1 MSEKKIKYDET
12 YKRLFSNPKL
22 VEELM
27 RHFVSAELAE
37 ELDFESMESVETTT
51 FSHELEKKENDKLLK
66 LKRKAGGE
74 VYLILMLEFQ
84 SSNDFSM
91 PVRILNYVAR
101 LYDEITKIQGEVQ
114 SLTLPAVFP
123 VVLYNGKFNWTAKT
137 SLDDL
142 RDGDDDWR
150 QATSMVQARYHL
162 VDCARARPIKD
173 SFLSVLFQLEH
184 ANDAQELK
192 DALVEFAKLVRE
204 VVSDA
209 LIEDFQVW
217 LRFVIERKY
226 KGARLTKKQ
235 LQLFFPED
243 SMFVLDR
250 TNIDKALDEIEQ
262 EVYERGNKAGLEQ
275 GLEQG
280 RLEEGRRLLGMLLEQ
295 KFGANLQRAER
306 LETLDLAAIEAATSI
321 LLNASDEDVFWAS
334 LTDET
339 TS

>member
-101 LYDEITKIQGEVQ
+101 LYDEITKTQGEVQ

-142 RDGDDDWR
+142 RDGGDDWR

>member
-1 MSEKKIKYDET
+1 MSDENAKYDET
-12 YKRLFSNPKL
+12 YKRLFTN
-22 VEELM
+22 VELLEEII
-27 RHFVSAELAE
+27 RYFIDEDLADA
-37 ELDFESMESVETTT
+37 LDFSKVEGLETTT
-51 FSHELEKKENDKLLK
+51 FSQDLEKRESDRIIKIKLED
-66 LKRKAGGE
+66 GE
-74 VYLILMLEFQ
+74 DIYLLLMLEFQ

-150 QATSMVQARYHL
+150 QASSMVQARYHL

-280 RLEEGRRLLGMLLEQ
+280 RFFHNSSSG
-295 KFGANLQRAER
+295 K
-306 LETLDLAAIEAATSI
+306 IY
-321 LLNASDEDVFWAS
+321 
-334 LTDET
+334 
-339 TS
+339 